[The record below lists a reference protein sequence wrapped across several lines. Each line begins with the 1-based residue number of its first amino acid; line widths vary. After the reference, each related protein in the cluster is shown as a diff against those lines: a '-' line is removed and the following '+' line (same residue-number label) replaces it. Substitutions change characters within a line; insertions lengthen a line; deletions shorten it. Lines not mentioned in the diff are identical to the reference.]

1 MYHWYIEASAAVFVT
16 KRFSLHEA
24 DEMCLPH
31 LPKDI
36 SEAAQ
41 EVGNS
46 GPWCWST
53 NLLPTDESLPTE
65 FWLRH
70 LDILG

>member
-46 GPWCWST
+46 GP
-53 NLLPTDESLPTE
+53 
-65 FWLRH
+65 
-70 LDILG
+70 